1 LRQKKFGH
9 FRRHSEDREANSLNH
24 SSRGRRPRS
33 SVKTILRPVRANQIM
48 SPSVPYAAIVTYL
61 KRSHHF
67 FDQRASTIAVA
78 NYSEKSLGIPI
89 THPPKLGMQF
99 HHNRRY
105 GGSRSRAM
113 QSYEKIS
120 DSKSVGNSQEGF
132 V

>member
-1 LRQKKFGH
+1 
-9 FRRHSEDREANSLNH
+9 
-24 SSRGRRPRS
+24 
-33 SVKTILRPVRANQIM
+33 M

-78 NYSEKSLGIPI
+78 NYSEKSLGLPI

-99 HHNRRY
+99 QHNRRC

-113 QSYEKIS
+113 QSHEEIS
-120 DSKSVGNSQEGF
+120 DSEGAGSSQEGF